1 MLAVLGFLSVILLL
15 VVVMTK
21 KLSPTVA
28 LIAVPSIMAFIGG
41 FGFSEVGKFITD
53 GIKTISPTGV
63 MFIFAILFFGI
74 LSDAGTFDPIIR
86 KILKLVGSDPVKIAI
101 GTAIL
106 AMVVHLDG
114 SGAVTFIIAIPALL
128 PIYDAVG
135 MSRATLATIVALAAG
150 TMNVVPWGG
159 PTLRAATSLNVPI
172 NELFNPVIIPV
183 VVGLIAVLVM
193 AAFLGKKEKKR
204 IGDEALANV
213 GKVDHS
219 NIDKDADEKKLS
231 LKRPKLFL
239 VNIILIIVAIGTM
252 ISNLLPPQVTFMFAF
267 CLAIVINYPSVKLQR
282 ELIDSH
288 AKEALMM
295 ASVLFAA
302 GAFTG
307 IMKGSTM
314 ITAMSQTIVSAIP
327 TAMGR
332 YIPLIVGVVAMPL
345 SLLFDPDSFY
355 FGVLPVLASAANQ
368 FGIDPLMVGRAAI
381 LGQMTTGFPVSPLT
395 ASTFLLIGLTGVDL
409 GDHQKKTIPFAW
421 LVTLVML
428 AVSIAMGVIK
438 L

>member
-1 MLAVLGFLSVILLL
+1 
-15 VVVMTK
+15 
-21 KLSPTVA
+21 
-28 LIAVPSIMAFIGG
+28 
-41 FGFSEVGKFITD
+41 
-53 GIKTISPTGV
+53 
-63 MFIFAILFFGI
+63 
-74 LSDAGTFDPIIR
+74 
-86 KILKLVGSDPVKIAI
+86 
-101 GTAIL
+101 
-106 AMVVHLDG
+106 
-114 SGAVTFIIAIPALL
+114 
-128 PIYDAVG
+128 
-135 MSRATLATIVALAAG
+135 
-150 TMNVVPWGG
+150 
-159 PTLRAATSLNVPI
+159 
-172 NELFNPVIIPV
+172 
-183 VVGLIAVLVM
+183 M

-239 VNIILIIVAIGTM
+239 VNIILIIAAIGTM